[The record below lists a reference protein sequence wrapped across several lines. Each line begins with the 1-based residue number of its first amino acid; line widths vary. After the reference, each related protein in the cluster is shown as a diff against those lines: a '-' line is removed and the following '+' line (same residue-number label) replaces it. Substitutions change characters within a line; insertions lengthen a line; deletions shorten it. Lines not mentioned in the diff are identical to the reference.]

1 MTTLLLTGATGFLGH
16 HTLDYFLKETDYH
29 IVCVIRNI
37 SKRLQ
42 WVIDGHAEFADRV
55 DLVQELPTTT
65 AVDYI
70 VHCAANAQVRDTLQ
84 DPLKAVEDNVVL
96 TANVLEYAHASKN
109 LKRFVYIS
117 SGEVYGPNTNNDSWA
132 EQDALN
138 CCSPYSGTKA
148 AGEMLVSAWAQSYKI
163 PSIILRAQNIY
174 GPRQMPG
181 KFFSLVVSAVLNMET
196 VTLHGNLNGDT
207 DSRAWLH
214 VEDCA
219 GAIEF
224 LLNYPVDGYV
234 DIFNLGGEIE
244 QPLLTTAQTIAL
256 ALGQDLKYEV
266 KSADRPGHGA
276 RYSVSNKKI
285 LAAGFEPKYTGISG
299 IEQFVQ
305 WSCQHTEWLQQ

>member
-16 HTLDYFLKETDYH
+16 HTLDYFLKETDYR

-42 WVIDGHAEFADRV
+42 WVIDNHPEFADRV
-55 DLVQELPTTT
+55 DLVQELPTST
-65 AVDYI
+65 AIDYI
-70 VHCAANAQVRDTLQ
+70 VHCAANAQVGDTLQ
-84 DPLKAVEDNVVL
+84 NPLNAVKDNVVL
-96 TANVLEYAHASKN
+96 TASMLEYAHASKN

-117 SGEVYGPNTNNDSWA
+117 SGEVYGPNIGNNSWT

-163 PSIILRAQNIY
+163 PSMILRAQNIY
-174 GPRQMPG
+174 GPRQIPG
-181 KFFSLVVSAVLNMET
+181 KFFSLVVNAVLNTET

-214 VEDCA
+214 VKDCA
-219 GAIEF
+219 GAIDF
-224 LLNYPVDGYV
+224 LLNCPLDGYV
-234 DIFNLGGEIE
+234 DTFNLGGDHE
-244 QPLLTTAQTIAL
+244 QPLLTTVQTIAL
-256 ALGQDLKYEV
+256 ALGQDLKYAV
-266 KSADRPGHGA
+266 KSANRPGHGA

-285 LAAGFEPKYTGISG
+285 LAAGFKPKYTGTSG

-305 WSCQHTEWLQQ
+305 WAQQNTEWLQQ